1 MLLIFT
7 MLVLL
12 IQKGSLLYLSIL
24 LNERSFKIEFQ
35 VLQHIYCIV
44 DLPVFVWQ
52 LGRFRDPVGI
62 LQFEFRLLTVSCSWF
77 LSLNLK
83 NLLKISG
90 LFEFIVLWVN
100 NIASTVLISP
110 RPNFATLTFKVR
122 HSYIIALA
130 SIILIYLKATS
141 FLQTFP
147 FQNLLLRNI
156 NFDHRLF
163 NKKQQFTL
171 IFKSSRI
178 RESEAMFRKFHLSN
192 K

>member
-1 MLLIFT
+1 MYNFFHGAKL
-7 MLVLL
+7 
-12 IQKGSLLYLSIL
+12 
-24 LNERSFKIEFQ
+24 
-35 VLQHIYCIV
+35 
-44 DLPVFVWQ
+44 
-52 LGRFRDPVGI
+52 
-62 LQFEFRLLTVSCSWF
+62 
-77 LSLNLK
+77 
-83 NLLKISG
+83 
-90 LFEFIVLWVN
+90 
-100 NIASTVLISP
+100 ASTVLISP

-122 HSYIIALA
+122 HSYIIALT

-178 RESEAMFRKFHLSN
+178 RESEAMFRKFHLTRVKLHESEIMARN
-192 K
+192 LLQVVLRMRTYLITS

>member
-1 MLLIFT
+1 MLI
-7 MLVLL
+7 
-12 IQKGSLLYLSIL
+12 SLY
-24 LNERSFKIEFQ
+24 
-35 VLQHIYCIV
+35 
-44 DLPVFVWQ
+44 
-52 LGRFRDPVGI
+52 
-62 LQFEFRLLTVSCSWF
+62 
-77 LSLNLK
+77 
-83 NLLKISG
+83 
-90 LFEFIVLWVN
+90 
-100 NIASTVLISP
+100 IASTVLISP

-122 HSYIIALA
+122 HSYIIALT

-178 RESEAMFRKFHLSN
+178 RESEAMFRKSNLSHV
-192 K
+192 KLHESEIMARDLLQVVLRMRTYLITS